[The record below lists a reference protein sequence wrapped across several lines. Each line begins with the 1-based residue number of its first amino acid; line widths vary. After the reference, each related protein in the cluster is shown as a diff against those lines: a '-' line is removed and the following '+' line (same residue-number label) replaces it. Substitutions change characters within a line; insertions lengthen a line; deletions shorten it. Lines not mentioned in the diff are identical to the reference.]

1 MWTYAGLQLNT
12 NKSAAGCCVEMHL
25 KNTYFTVCNQC
36 PHHVS
41 YNSTKQVLTEHFLT
55 PTHTH
60 TQIFPRR
67 HKADSLRSNDSW
79 KRYFSLAAMER
90 GRMHTEW
97 KMDVHST
104 ALPSLL
110 SSFFHPGSLHLC
122 PTCLWPDR
130 QKRLLCLC
138 KLGQTISGLFK
149 QECLQDRITQNKDQ
163 LYQRQQ
169 ALVNQASKL
178 LSATWAS
185 RSRNK
190 LKVWLCGAH
199 TIKVRL
205 LNLWKS
211 KSWVWIRKQFGI
223 QETPVII

>member
-1 MWTYAGLQLNT
+1 MWTYAGIQLNT

-41 YNSTKQVLTEHFLT
+41 YNWTKQVLTEHFLT
-55 PTHTH
+55 PTHTHTH

-79 KRYFSLAAMER
+79 KSYFSLAAMER

-130 QKRLLCLC
+130 QKWWLCLC

-163 LYQRQQ
+163 LYES
-169 ALVNQASKL
+169 SKP
-178 LSATWAS
+178 S
-185 RSRNK
+185 
-190 LKVWLCGAH
+190 
-199 TIKVRL
+199 
-205 LNLWKS
+205 
-211 KSWVWIRKQFGI
+211 
-223 QETPVII
+223 